1 MATARIVNEDTGQ
14 LLDTVERS
22 EASNASRVML
32 DGVEYDVVREFW
44 YGPELTIGVRP
55 PLAG

>member
-1 MATARIVNEDTGQ
+1 MFRSVGALSAALNDEV
-14 LLDTVERS
+14 LDS
-22 EASNASRVML
+22 DMASNASRVML
-32 DGVEYDVVREFW
+32 DRVEYDVVREFR